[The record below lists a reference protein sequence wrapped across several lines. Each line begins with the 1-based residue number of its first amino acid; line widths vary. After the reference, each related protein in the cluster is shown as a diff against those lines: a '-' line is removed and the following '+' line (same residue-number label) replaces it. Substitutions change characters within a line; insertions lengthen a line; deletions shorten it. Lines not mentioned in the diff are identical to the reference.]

1 MTNADLA
8 RRIGL
13 SPPSMLQRVRKLEEA
28 GYIKQY
34 VALLDA
40 EKLGYPITVIAMVNL
55 SLHQDSAIEQ
65 FRASIQEIPEVIE
78 CLHIS
83 GEHDFLLRIVAKS
96 MHDYERLVSEH
107 ISKIKAV
114 GRINSSFVL
123 AENKRSATIPL

>member
-1 MTNADLA
+1 
-8 RRIGL
+8 
-13 SPPSMLQRVRKLEEA
+13 MLQRVRKLEEA
-28 GYIKQY
+28 GLIKQY

-55 SLHQDSAIEQ
+55 SLHQDAAIEQ
-65 FRASIQEIPEVIE
+65 FRASVQEIPEVIE

-96 MHDYERLVSEH
+96 MHDYERLVSDH
-107 ISKIKAV
+107 LSKIKAV

-123 AENKRSATIPL
+123 AENKRTSSIPL